1 MDFVH
6 LEKLMKKFLFSV
18 LCPLAMVA
26 FAGPYDVEEFTAQD
40 VGTPDNYIA
49 AEFGGELT
57 TADPTAVADIQEGR
71 LFVRQK
77 FEDPFGEEATTY
89 QLYQGQAGE
98 QFSSLTALSAE
109 GVDYTKLVK
118 AKFYE
123 RRGMKPEEDV
133 GKVYFDG
140 KSVFAEGLTTLIA
153 FVDGAPVTLKG
164 DAPAAEPAEADP
176 LATPAADS
184 SVASAS
190 SEEDEYCDDTDP
202 DCEEEDENLYSY
214 DVSGNVDETNAEAD
228 NYEYSTTDAT
238 DAATAR
244 FGIGDEVRFW
254 TAVGLSA
261 LAATTAVLGVVQH
274 MKSNEAKDA
283 YDEQKSLINKIKDA
297 VSDACSDKGSA
308 DCEAAVDWYL
318 KQNSVDL
325 SQGAENE
332 ILTLETLENRRDTNK
347 DTMDSYGM
355 ARNIWF
361 GVTAASITAAVV
373 LFVW

>member
-1 MDFVH
+1 
-6 LEKLMKKFLFSV
+6 MKKFLFSV

-109 GVDYTKLVK
+109 GVDYSKLVK

-164 DAPAAEPAEADP
+164 DAPATEPAEADP
-176 LATPAADS
+176 FATPAADS

-190 SEEDEYCDDTDP
+190 S
-202 DCEEEDENLYSY
+202 EEDENLYSY

-325 SQGAENE
+325 SQGAESE